1 MSCNA
6 YLMRRAYYAGNFG
19 NWEGFEEAHHEISEW
34 AFVKVKESFEKVASE
49 DTDRM
54 RIAKT
59 FFRKKKNTD
68 FLKKNHRA
76 CWWRGRCHCI
86 VRVPA
91 LSLPSA

>member
-49 DTDRM
+49 DTGRM
-54 RIAKT
+54 RIAQDI
-59 FFRKKKNTD
+59 FSQKNTD